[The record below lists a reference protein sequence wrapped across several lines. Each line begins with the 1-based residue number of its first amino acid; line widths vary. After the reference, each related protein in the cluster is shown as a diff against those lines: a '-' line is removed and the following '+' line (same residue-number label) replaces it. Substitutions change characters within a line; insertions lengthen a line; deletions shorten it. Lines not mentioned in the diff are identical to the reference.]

1 MFRRIINALNI
12 FKRLK
17 VLEEKVD
24 KMSKRTLSQLTLQD
38 EEGASVKQIIDEWL
52 NGEEESDGN

>member
-17 VLEEKVD
+17 VLEEKVN

-52 NGEEESDGN
+52 NGEEESNGN

>member
-1 MFRRIINALNI
+1 MFRQIINALNI

-17 VLEEKVD
+17 VLEDKVEQL
-24 KMSKRTLSQLTLQD
+24 SKRTLSQLTMQD
-38 EEGASVKQIIDEWL
+38 DEGVSVKQIINEWL